1 MIGKQIFI
9 CMCAMTLTMPTCAQ
23 IVSTDEVPKGWKYV
37 DGDEF
42 NARKLNYS
50 YWGTYGDKYTRNEL
64 YGQNNDNQCMA
75 QTYRAEQISLVKGD
89 NDDNRLMRITATRDD
104 NPPTPRFATDK
115 MGWWSG
121 FLSSRDAKNYNG
133 NSAKY
138 YPLFSRIEMRAK
150 VPYQYG
156 VWAGLWMRHYQGA
169 GMLEIDLQEFFVK
182 WNKEH
187 DPDVPYKINQSIHG
201 NDNTTGKVRYNLNRE
216 SDRISALD
224 FDPGSDFHVYGVQV
238 DPDLDDADHHAVISF
253 LIDGRVRS
261 VWKSIDYGDKYN
273 KFMSDAVKKG
283 HENATWDIAINGGI
297 GGANG
302 ASGIGYP
309 EDNPEFAGNKDLVPH
324 NYEMDVDWVRAF
336 QRTNKPLWFGEIA
349 YTGNAPE
356 KGAYVTI
363 PAGRFAQAEVGD
375 KITIDL
381 KCSGG
386 DKYPY
391 LDLCDDKGK
400 SLGLQKLD
408 ITQGDARVQIT
419 IDNADALALLRTNGC
434 TLYGNGITVFALS
447 LNKKD
452 GTAWNGDKKIKWGE
466 VIVGPEAFEGIAAGD
481 VISLKVCDVKA
492 NAKCYLRQNI
502 KEEGQKDRPN
512 MPSDVQYG
520 HILRLAEG
528 DTEVTYEFTV
538 NAEAAKTLAAHGLA
552 VTGTEYNLTEVRVIR
567 LHTDAIRPVHM
578 SVGGEETNQP
588 VYGINGTKVGDH
600 GAYAKKAPGIYVVG
614 HKKILVK

>member
-1 MIGKQIFI
+1 MIGKQIFA
-9 CMCAMTLTMPTCAQ
+9 CMYAMTLVMPVCAQ
-23 IVSTDEVPKGWKYV
+23 MISTDEIPTGWKYV

-42 NARKLNYS
+42 NARMLNYS

-64 YGQNNDNQCMA
+64 YGQNNENQCMA
-75 QTYRAEQISLVKGD
+75 QTYRPKQISLVRDGD
-89 NDDNRLMRITATRDD
+89 GDNRLMRITATRGDT
-104 NPPTPRFATDK
+104 PPTPKFAANK

-187 DPDVPYKINQSIHG
+187 DPSVAYKINQSIHG
-201 NDNTTGKVRYNLNRE
+201 NDNTTGKVRYNLNKE
-216 SDRISALD
+216 SDRISAID
-224 FDPGSDFHVYGVQV
+224 FDPGSDFHVYGVQI

-283 HENATWDIAINGGI
+283 HEDATWDIAINGGI

-309 EDNPEFAGNKDLVPH
+309 EDNPEYGGNQDLVPY

-336 QRTNKPLWFGEIA
+336 QRTNTPLWFGETA
-349 YTGNAPE
+349 YTNNAPE
-356 KGAYVTI
+356 KGVYVSI
-363 PAGRFAQAEVGD
+363 PASRFTQAEMGD
-375 KITIDL
+375 KISIDL
-381 KCSGG
+381 KRYGE

-391 LDLCDDKGK
+391 LELCDDKGK
-400 SLGLQKLD
+400 TLGLQKLD
-408 ITQGDARVQIT
+408 IAQGDARVQIL
-419 IDNADALALLRTNGC
+419 INDADALALLKAKGC

-447 LNKKD
+447 LNKKNE
-452 GTAWNGDKKIKWGE
+452 TAWEGDKKIKWGE
-466 VIVGPEAFEGIAAGD
+466 VIVGPEAFEDIAAGD
-481 VISLKVCDVKA
+481 RICLKVCDVKA

-502 KEEGQKDRPN
+502 KEEGQSDRPN
-512 MPSDVQYG
+512 MPADMQYG

-528 DTEVTYEFTV
+528 HTEVAYEFTI

-552 VTGTEYNLTEVRVIR
+552 VTGTEYNLTEVRVIKKQ
-567 LHTDAIRPVHM
+567 TDAIRITRM
-578 SVGGEETNQP
+578 KESVDEVNQS
-588 VYGINGTKVGDH
+588 VYYINGIKIGNGTH
-600 GAYAKKAPGIYVVG
+600 AKMAPGIYIVG
-614 HKKILVK
+614 HKKVLMK